1 MSTLAAVIL
10 LFATVGVVCAV
21 FNIVYNPEE
30 YEYEDMGPD
39 GPGLDMISHEEAR
52 RKIRKGERHD

>member
-1 MSTLAAVIL
+1 MSTLAVVIL

-39 GPGLDMISHEEAR
+39 GPGLDMIEG
-52 RKIRKGERHD
+52 GERHD